1 VPSIEGLSIS
11 KSFGGVRAL
20 RETSFS
26 AEQGEV
32 HALVGENGAGKSTMI
47 KILSGLYPPDSGQIR
62 VHNQPVSLGSPQ
74 AALQLGMATI
84 FQELTLLPYM
94 TVAENLLMDREPRFA
109 GLIRR
114 RALPDAA
121 QALLDQYAVQGLNPL
136 ELVANLTLGRR
147 QVVEIVKTVSRQP
160 RILFLDEP
168 TSALAEEEVKWL
180 LGLIAD
186 LRRRGVCMVFTSH
199 RWNEIKG
206 LADRI
211 TVFRNGESV
220 GVFAGIELSEEGA
233 VELMTGRKLDMQY
246 PEPPPLTKR
255 IPVFAA
261 HDLAG
266 RGLRGATF
274 TAYEGEILGVGGLA
288 GQGQRDLFL
297 ALFGAGRFKSGFIE
311 VRGAGAWLR
320 SPGAAIQALF
330 RARRFK
336 SSSIEG
342 RVARVRLRSPR
353 AAIRAGIALVPEDR
367 KTEGLLLPLSIRA
380 NLSLPILGR
389 LSRAGIINRRA
400 EEILNQG
407 IIEQLAVRTPSQEQ
421 PVGMLSGGN
430 QQKVLLGRWLLSGA
444 RTLLLYDI
452 TRGVDVATKHD
463 IYELMLRLA
472 AEGHTLLFYS
482 TDTEELAHICH
493 RVIIMREGR
502 FVAELEGRA
511 ISPEAIVAAAIRVP
525 GSERPASGRQ
535 AAGAST

>member
-1 VPSIEGLSIS
+1 MPSIEGLAVS

-20 RETSFS
+20 REASFS

-62 VHNQPVSLGSPQ
+62 VHDRAVTLGSPQ
-74 AALQLGMATI
+74 AALQLGIGTV
-84 FQELTLLPYM
+84 FQELTLLPYL
-94 TVAENLLMDREPRFA
+94 TVAENLLVNREPRLG
-109 GLIRR
+109 GLIQR

-121 QALLDQYAVQGLNPL
+121 QALLDQYAVTGLNPL
-136 ELVANLTLGRR
+136 ELIANLTLGQR
-147 QVVEIVKTVSRQP
+147 QVVEIVKTVSRRP
-160 RILFLDEP
+160 EILFLDEP

-180 LGLIAD
+180 FGLIGR
-186 LRRRGVCMVFTSH
+186 LRELGVCMVFTSH

-206 LADRI
+206 IADRI
-211 TVFRNGESV
+211 TIFRNGM
-220 GVFAGIELSEEGA
+220 GAGTFAGIDLDEAAA

-246 PEPPPLTKR
+246 PEPPPLTTR
-255 IPVFAA
+255 TPAFAA
-261 HDLAG
+261 RNLTG
-266 RGLRGATF
+266 RGLRGAGF
-274 TAYEGEILGVGGLA
+274 VAYEGEILGVGGLA

-297 ALFGAGRFKSGFIE
+297 ALFGGGRLKSGVIE
-311 VRGAGAWLR
+311 VRER
-320 SPGAAIQALF
+320 P
-330 RARRFK
+330 
-336 SSSIEG
+336 
-342 RVARVRLRSPR
+342 VRLRSPR

-389 LSRAGIINRRA
+389 LSRAGVINRRR
-400 EEILNQG
+400 EENLNQG
-407 IIEQLAVRTPSQEQ
+407 IIEQLAVRTPTQEQ

-444 RTLLLYDI
+444 RILLLYDI

-463 IYELMLRLA
+463 IYELILRLA

-482 TDTEELAHICH
+482 TDTEELAHLCH

-502 FVAELEGRA
+502 FEAELEGAA
-511 ISPEAIVAAAIRVP
+511 ITPEAIVAAAIRTP
-525 GSERPASGRQ
+525 GSERPLTDPRLL
-535 AAGAST
+535 GAPA